1 MSKTLKDIRG
11 PYRKLIDLEREL
23 VHKLQIVRQCMKDHA
38 NGVHN
43 IIKQKSKIIK

>member
-1 MSKTLKDIRG
+1 MSNKDIRG

-38 NGVHN
+38 NGEVKT
-43 IIKQKSKIIK
+43 IKQKTKIIK